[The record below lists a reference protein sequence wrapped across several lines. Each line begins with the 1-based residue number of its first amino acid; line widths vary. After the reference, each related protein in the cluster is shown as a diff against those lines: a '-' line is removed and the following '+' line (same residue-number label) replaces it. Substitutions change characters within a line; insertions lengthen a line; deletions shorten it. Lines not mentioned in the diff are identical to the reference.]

1 MTPTYGGFAPIL
13 VVRSLRPMPFEEDGW
28 VGGNL
33 HFGDG
38 DEGPAISVTMPDARC
53 SMVNLDPESARSS
66 PEVLKAV
73 VRANQNNAGI
83 YATVIRCGRL
93 AVGQTVRLRLR

>member
-1 MTPTYGGFAPIL
+1 
-13 VVRSLRPMPFEEDGW
+13 

-38 DEGPAISVTMPDARC
+38 DEGPVISVTMPDVRC
-53 SMVNLDPESARSS
+53 SMVNLDPDSARSS

-73 VRANQNNAGI
+73 VRANENTAGI

-93 AVGQTVRLRLR
+93 SIGQTVRLRTGKE